1 MAPTSS
7 TRRVQ
12 SVLLTEL
19 DGVLGGGGGGG
30 EGDHRPVVYF
40 IGATIDKT
48 QLDPAILRPGR
59 LDHHL
64 KVPDPDED
72 ARLDILRVL
81 GRDMSLH
88 DDVDFAAIAQR
99 TALFSGADLANLCRE
114 TALIALRQDI
124 QSPCVC
130 QRHFFEAL
138 RVSRPSLSVSLS
150 FRPFGLLS

>member
-19 DGVLGGGGGGG
+19 DGVLGGG
-30 EGDHRPVVYF
+30 EGDNRPVVYF

-72 ARLDILRVL
+72 ARRDILRVL
-81 GRDMSLH
+81 GRDMSL
-88 DDVDFAAIAQR
+88 DGDVDFAAIAQR

-114 TALIALRQDI
+114 SALIALRQDI
-124 QSPCVC
+124 QSSCVC
-130 QRHFFEAL
+130 QRHFLEAL
-138 RVSRPSLSVSLS
+138 RISRPSLSLSLS
-150 FRPFGLLS
+150 FRPFGSVS